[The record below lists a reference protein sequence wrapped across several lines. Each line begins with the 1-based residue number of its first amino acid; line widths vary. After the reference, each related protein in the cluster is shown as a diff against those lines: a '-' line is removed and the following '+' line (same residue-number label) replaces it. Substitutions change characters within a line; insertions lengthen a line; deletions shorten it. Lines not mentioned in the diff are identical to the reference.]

1 MKKILKY
8 TLLFSFALVTQNL
21 FWQNL
26 QFNQSVFTIVK
37 VSLILS
43 LFEIILKPVIKFL
56 MLPINFL
63 TFGLFRLVI
72 FTLGFYLAIFVLV
85 DFQVLSIA
93 TLSQNFFGLTVPAIS
108 LQGFSVFL
116 VTAISANILV
126 SIFKFIVK
134 SPKIKKWKFSSPS
147 SK

>member
-26 QFNQSVFTIVK
+26 QFNQGVFTIVK

-93 TLSQNFFGLTVPAIS
+93 TLSQNFFGLTVPAIN

>member
-8 TLLFSFALVTQNL
+8 TLLFSFAIVTQNL

-26 QFNQSVFTIVK
+26 QFNQNVTTIVK
-37 VSLILS
+37 VGLILS
-43 LFEIILKPVIKFL
+43 LFEIILKPIIKFL

-72 FTLGFYLAIFVLV
+72 ITLGFYLAIFILS
-85 DFQVLSIA
+85 DFQINPIA
-93 TLSQNFFGLTVPAIS
+93 TNSQNIFGLTVPPIN
-108 LQGFSVFL
+108 LQGFPVFL

-134 SPKIKKWKFSSPS
+134 SPKPKI
-147 SK
+147 

>member
-26 QFNQSVFTIVK
+26 QFNQGVFTIVK

-43 LFEIILKPVIKFL
+43 LFETILKPVIKFL

-93 TLSQNFFGLTVPAIS
+93 TLSQNFFGLTVPAIN
-108 LQGFSVFL
+108 LRGFSVFL

-134 SPKIKKWKFSSPS
+134 SPKIKK
-147 SK
+147 

>member
-26 QFNQSVFTIVK
+26 QFNQGVITIIK
-37 VSLILS
+37 VSLIIA
-43 LFEIILKPVIKFL
+43 LFEIILKPIIKFL

-72 FTLGFYLAIFVLV
+72 FTLGFYLAIFLFA

-93 TLSQNFFGLTVPAIS
+93 TLSQNFFGLTIPPIN
-108 LQGFSVFL
+108 LTGFPVFL

-134 SPKIKKWKFSSPS
+134 SPKPKK
-147 SK
+147 